1 MLRNYYINRG
11 FIVSRTA
18 QRVYRLAAIASI
30 AMFAMLFMLKMAR
43 RVPAGYFPIVKL
55 ILFAGVAG
63 AALTVVGMEYFL
75 FAFDKSSAFK
85 KAFWFCVMTGIP
97 LLGPA
102 MYCFFVYSRSS
113 VVDVRRAERANDAS
127 ASAGS

>member
-55 ILFAGVAG
+55 ILFAGVIG
-63 AALTVVGMEYFL
+63 TALTMIAMEYFL

-85 KAFWFCVMTGIP
+85 KAFWFCVMAVIP

-102 MYCFFVYSRSS
+102 MYCFFVYSRSD
-113 VVDVRRAERANDAS
+113 VVDDPRAERANDAS
-127 ASAGS
+127 ASAGP